1 MWGDVYGFFIISRFF
16 FRDVVG
22 TYELGIC
29 PSVTKQQM
37 LWKFCPIS
45 LVLDFQKQTL
55 KLPDKLKPQQ
65 KKTDLQQDGAPK
77 IAWTVGL

>member
-1 MWGDVYGFFIISRFF
+1 
-16 FRDVVG
+16 
-22 TYELGIC
+22 
-29 PSVTKQQM
+29 M

-65 KKTDLQQDGAPK
+65 KNRFTTGWGPQDSVNSWFISDLTMVFGRYNELVNGGQKFG
-77 IAWTVGL
+77 